1 MDQIRSID
9 VLVHPQRLPHT
20 DNPDPRT
27 PLQCKFSQQYVVARA
42 LLDGRIRLADFER
55 EAFEQR
61 PVRDLLQ
68 KVDARAHPEPVSEFA
83 AEVVVTLTDGRT
95 LSNLNDVDMGR
106 GLKNPMSEAEL
117 WEKFEDCARCSL
129 DEHAIRPLFERLQN
143 LETVENLRDVTA
155 MMLHPRAGGASAA
168 AE

>member
-1 MDQIRSID
+1 
-9 VLVHPQRLPHT
+9 
-20 DNPDPRT
+20 
-27 PLQCKFSQQYVVARA
+27 
-42 LLDGRIRLADFER
+42 
-55 EAFEQR
+55 
-61 PVRDLLQ
+61 
-68 KVDARAHPEPVSEFA
+68 
-83 AEVVVTLTDGRT
+83 
-95 LSNLNDVDMGR
+95 
-106 GLKNPMSEAEL
+106 MSEAEL